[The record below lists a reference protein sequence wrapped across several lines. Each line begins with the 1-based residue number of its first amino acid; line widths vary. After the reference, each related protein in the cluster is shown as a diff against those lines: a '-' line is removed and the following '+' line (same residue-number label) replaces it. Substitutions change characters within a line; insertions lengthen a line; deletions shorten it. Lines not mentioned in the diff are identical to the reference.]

1 MIDKKEPLFQFSEE
15 ELDRQLLSA
24 ELKNQNRQLATG
36 DLNDS
41 FLIQQLPT
49 ADLENE
55 WIELFLKVPFTQHR
69 LIIRGAEVTE
79 ERVFYIQ
86 KVATELWSFETLKHH
101 LKSDLYQ
108 RQGKLAHNFQST
120 LSENAFRQKALM
132 AFKDEMLLDFI
143 NIEDADEEPNERV
156 LENAIVQNIK
166 KFILHLLAEVPN
178 QIDKVD
184 FSDEISGTRQIK
196 AMEKKNDQLGRCP
209 KCKKGIVMLYPKI
222 ATCLNPECDF
232 KLWPTVAKKKLT
244 KTNLRDLLSKGKT
257 SKVVKGFT
265 GKKGKF
271 DAVLVLKEDM
281 TIGFSFPWIENSGTK
296 AVDGNKETSR
306 KNNENEVE

>member
-1 MIDKKEPLFQFSEE
+1 MTARWEGYLRKIG
-15 ELDRQLLSA
+15 
-24 ELKNQNRQLATG
+24 NQEGTP
-36 DLNDS
+36 S
-41 FLIQQLPT
+41 VFL
-49 ADLENE
+49 E
-55 WIELFLKVPFTQHR
+55 
-69 LIIRGAEVTE
+69 
-79 ERVFYIQ
+79 
-86 KVATELWSFETLKHH
+86 
-101 LKSDLYQ
+101 
-108 RQGKLAHNFQST
+108 
-120 LSENAFRQKALM
+120 
-132 AFKDEMLLDFI
+132 
-143 NIEDADEEPNERV
+143 
-156 LENAIVQNIK
+156 NIK

-244 KTNLRDLLSKGKT
+244 KTNLRDLFSKGKT

>member
-1 MIDKKEPLFQFSEE
+1 M
-15 ELDRQLLSA
+15 
-24 ELKNQNRQLATG
+24 
-36 DLNDS
+36 
-41 FLIQQLPT
+41 
-49 ADLENE
+49 
-55 WIELFLKVPFTQHR
+55 
-69 LIIRGAEVTE
+69 
-79 ERVFYIQ
+79 
-86 KVATELWSFETLKHH
+86 
-101 LKSDLYQ
+101 
-108 RQGKLAHNFQST
+108 
-120 LSENAFRQKALM
+120 
-132 AFKDEMLLDFI
+132 
-143 NIEDADEEPNERV
+143 
-156 LENAIVQNIK
+156 
-166 KFILHLLAEVPN
+166 AEVPN

-222 ATCLNPECDF
+222 ATCLNPECHF

-244 KTNLRDLLSKGKT
+244 KTNLRDLFSKGKT